1 MADDDITAAPSY
13 DATSEPPADAFG
25 APPAAR
31 RTPGKA
37 IAALVCGILS
47 LLIAGILLGA
57 IAIGLGLVARKE
69 IKQDP
74 ALGGDRMALAGVI
87 TGAIGAVVW
96 VVFVSAGIGPG
107 FG

>member
-13 DATSEPPADAFG
+13 DSTSETPPDASGG
-25 APPAAR
+25 APAAQ

-47 LLIAGILLGA
+47 LLIAGIVFGA
-57 IAIGLGLVARKE
+57 IAIGLGIVARQE

-74 ALGGDRMALAGVI
+74 ALTGDRMALAGVI

-96 VVFVSAGIGPG
+96 VVFVSLGIGPG
-107 FG
+107 FS